1 MSGSAAFETIARHIR
16 AEGPMSLADYMTLAL
31 THPQVGYYATRDP
44 FGTAGD
50 FTTAPEI
57 SQVFG
62 ELLGLWC
69 AERWQAMGEPS
80 RIMLVEL
87 GPGRGTLMADALR
100 AAALLPAF
108 RAAIDVHLIENSP
121 TLREV
126 QARSLAPTQVTWHD
140 TLSGLPEGPL
150 LLIANEF
157 FDALPI
163 RQFQRTAAG
172 WAERRIGLNPEGDT
186 LCWRLGAPLP
196 AMPEL
201 PREAPEG
208 TILELCPVARTIA
221 SDLARRVGEHGGAVL
236 IIDYGYT
243 GGSAGDSLQA
253 LRRHRPV
260 DPLACP
266 GDADITAHV
275 DFQAITQA
283 AAVSGAEVHG
293 PVEQGTFLRALG
305 IRERSEA
312 LAAQANAAQR
322 RNLLA
327 ALERLTSSAHMGSL
341 FKALAFT
348 PRAAPVPAGFPQ
360 AQEMQA

>member
-1 MSGSAAFETIARHIR
+1 MSESATFEMIARHIR
-16 AEGPMSLADYMTLAL
+16 AEGPMSLANYMTLAL

-44 FGTAGD
+44 FGAAGD

-108 RAAIDVHLIENSP
+108 RAAIDLHLIENSP
-121 TLREV
+121 TLREA
-126 QARSLAPTQVTWHD
+126 QARSLSPTQVTWHD
-140 TLSGLPEGPL
+140 TLSALPEGPL

-163 RQFQRTAAG
+163 RQFQRTAVG
-172 WAERRIGLNPEGDT
+172 WAERRIGLSPDGQS
-186 LCWRLGAPLP
+186 LSWGLGASLP

-201 PREAPEG
+201 PQEAPEG
-208 TILELCPVARTIA
+208 AIREICPAARTIVA
-221 SDLARRVGEHGGAVL
+221 DLARRVSTHGGAAL
-236 IIDYGYT
+236 IVDYGYT

-253 LRRHRPV
+253 LRHHSPD
-260 DPLACP
+260 DPLAHP

-275 DFQAITQA
+275 DFQALAQA
-283 AAVSGAEVHG
+283 AAAAGAEVHG

-305 IRERSEA
+305 ICERSEA
-312 LAAQANAAQR
+312 LAAQATAAQR

-327 ALERLTSSAHMGSL
+327 ALERLTSSAQMGSL

-360 AQEMQA
+360 PQEMQA